1 MSRQELTEFQ
11 KGQIDGASR
20 FGHTVPEIRCLFG
33 FPKSTIVNVIK
44 RIQIRGSAENKERVG
59 RPRKSTDRDERLL
72 IRRALEDTKMPL
84 CELKFE
90 SNSDL
95 SISTIRRRLNEQD
108 IKKWLAA
115 ERSRLTEAHASKRFD
130 WSKKHLD
137 WTVEDWRKY
146 IWSDECSIEKGTDPW
161 QMWVF

>member
-20 FGHTVPEIRCLFG
+20 FGHTISEIHHLFG
-33 FPKSTIVNVIK
+33 FPRTTIHNIVARIK
-44 RIQIRGSAENKERVG
+44 KRGSAENKERVG

-72 IRRALEDTKMPL
+72 LRRALDDTKMPL
-84 CELKFE
+84 RELKFE
-90 SNSDL
+90 ANSDL

-115 ERSRLTEAHASKRFD
+115 ERSRLTKAHTSKRFD

-137 WTVEDWRKY
+137 WMVED
-146 IWSDECSIEKGTDPW
+146 
-161 QMWVF
+161 